1 MKKEAEGLYFAIFV
15 LACMIAALTY
25 KHGELFIWVIL
36 RSVVIALPITVIG
49 GFIADAYEKLSEKNK
64 ALKYACLVLIVL
76 SAIYAGYH
84 LIRW

>member
-25 KHGELFIWVIL
+25 KRGELFIWVIL
-36 RSVVIALPITVIG
+36 RSVIIALPITVIG

-64 ALKYACLVLIVL
+64 ALKFVCLVLIVL
-76 SAIYAGYH
+76 SAIYTGYH

>member
-25 KHGELFIWVIL
+25 KQGELFIWVIL
-36 RSVVIALPITVIG
+36 RSVIIALPITVLS

-64 ALKYACLVLIVL
+64 VLKYGCLVLITLV
-76 SAIYAGYH
+76 AIYAGYH
-84 LIRW
+84 LNRW

>member
-25 KHGELFIWVIL
+25 KQGELFIWVIL